1 MSRLKS
7 FLDKIFLPLF
17 LLAIV
22 VLTGLF
28 FFPEFI
34 KAPIQNEKIQ
44 IEIKENNNIENI
56 TKQKNQEKSKD
67 EKIENKTSSLNAS
80 NLNISSDKSLVL
92 VKSMGVDPTVITKQ
106 ESFKSKTNDHN
117 QITQIHM
124 NYGHFR
130 LLEKKDSDKPLKE
143 YKTPENSFWFTDYLY
158 KEQITPL
165 INQLDKW
172 QEENNRPVQ
181 MRWNFEYT
189 SEDALYPIYMNLQI
203 YSPQTKEDITIPLN
217 INLMLYN
224 KLEDG
229 NINYV
234 SNIKTEEVT
243 NE

>member
-1 MSRLKS
+1 MNKLQS
-7 FLDKIFLPLF
+7 FLDKIFIPLF

-34 KAPIQNEKIQ
+34 KKPVQNEKIQ
-44 IEIKENNNIENI
+44 IEIKENKNIKNI
-56 TKQKNQEKSKD
+56 TKQKNKEKSKD
-67 EKIENKTSSLNAS
+67 EKIENKTSSLNAT
-80 NLNISSDKSLVL
+80 NLNVSNDKFLVL
-92 VKSMGVDPTVITKQ
+92 VKSMGIDPTIITKQ
-106 ESFKSKTNDHN
+106 ESFKSETNDHN
-117 QITQIHM
+117 QITKIHM

-143 YKTPENSFWFTDYLY
+143 YKTPESSFWFTDYLY

-172 QEENNRPVQ
+172 QEENNRPIQ

-189 SEDALYPIYMNLQI
+189 SENAKYPIYMNLQI
-203 YSPQTKEDITIPLN
+203 YSPQTKEDINIPLN

-224 KLEDG
+224 KSQSEE
-229 NINYV
+229 INYID
-234 SNIKTEEVT
+234 NEWIKE
-243 NE
+243 